1 MRSES
6 LGGKARPGSL
16 IDRFVAIL
24 FPFIAANWH
33 KLRVRKSVVPFLY
46 LTPAALILLLIY
58 FYPVIRVIHDGLY
71 RYTGGKPIYIGLW
84 NYQQL
89 LFNTPDVR
97 TAFINNVRLL
107 GIIPIILVISIIVA
121 FIFNEGIPGGRFYE
135 TAIFLPTV
143 FSVVLVGVI
152 FSFLLRPSGL
162 LNQFLRNIGLPFLAQ
177 NWFGNP
183 RVAIMA
189 IMATMIWKE
198 LGFGIMLFRSRL
210 SSLDPELF
218 DAARVDGANS
228 VQLLVYIIVPQL
240 VGIIEFFVIYYIIA
254 VFASVFGYVYIITY
268 GGPAKSTTVLDF
280 EIYQYAFMRNSRGEA
295 TALSFLLLLGALI
308 FIYLE
313 YRLRVSHDEA
323 ES

>member
-1 MRSES
+1 MRTES
-6 LGGKARPGSL
+6 PRSKARRRTSFGNWVTGLSQVLAATSQRLRGS
-16 IDRFVAIL
+16 RAI
-24 FPFIAANWH
+24 I
-33 KLRVRKSVVPFLY
+33 PFLY
-46 LTPAALILLLIY
+46 LAPAAALLGLVY
-58 FYPVIRVIHDGLY
+58 FYPVLRVIHDGLY
-71 RYTGGKPIYIGLW
+71 RYTGGRPVYVGLW
-84 NYQQL
+84 NYRQL

-97 TAFINNVRLL
+97 TAFINNAKLL
-107 GIIPIILVISIIVA
+107 GVIPIILVISIIVA
-121 FIFNEGIPGGRFYE
+121 YIFHEGIPAGKFYE

-152 FSFLLRPSGL
+152 FTFILRPSGL

-177 NWFGNP
+177 NWLGNR
-183 RVAIMA
+183 RVAILA

-198 LGFGIMLFRSRL
+198 LGFGIMLFRARL
-210 SSLDPELF
+210 SSLEVELF

-228 VQLLVYIIVPQL
+228 GQLLLYIIIPQL
-240 VGIIEFFVIYYIIA
+240 VGIIEFFVIYYIIST
-254 VFASVFGYVYIITY
+254 FASVFGYIYVITY
-268 GGPAKSTTVLDF
+268 GGPAKSTTVIDF

-313 YRLRVSHDEA
+313 YRLRVSHEEA